1 MADTIQTTFA
11 DSSKNGRITLY
22 VNPFNNGSEYYGRF
36 ERNTVNTA
44 NLIARIQKKQVGTNE
59 LAVNQI
65 TGLLK
70 EEILEAIRS
79 GESVNVMDLG
89 TFYISTNAKFNGTSI
104 EQSDKPL
111 CVKFTPSQLVQN
123 AVEDI
128 QIKNVTIA
136 TTEPQITSITDQL
149 TGNTDK
155 TLTAKMNVLIEG
167 NRIKIGGDK
176 SGVFLCPLDE
186 NQDIVKDES
195 LWISCPRLIKNTNSK
210 VEFYLGASALP
221 DTSYKILLRTY
232 YLNGSTQ
239 LKTSR
244 EVTSD
249 VVTILAAS
257 E

>member
-1 MADTIQTTFA
+1 MADTIKTTFA

-44 NLIARIQKKQVGTNE
+44 NIIARIQKKQAGTNE
-59 LAVNQI
+59 LAINQI
-65 TGLLK
+65 AGFLK

-104 EQSDKPL
+104 EQNDKPL

-123 AVEDI
+123 AVNDI

-136 TTEPQITSITDQL
+136 TTDPQITSITDQL

-155 TLTAKMNVLIEG
+155 VLSSRMNILIEG
-167 NRIKIGGDK
+167 SRIKIGGDG

-195 LWISCPRLIKNTNSK
+195 LWISCPRIIKNTNTK
-210 VEFYLGASALP
+210 VEFYLGATALT

-232 YLNGSTQ
+232 YQNGASQ
-239 LKTSR
+239 AKTAK
-244 EVTSD
+244 EVLSD
-249 VVTILAAS
+249 IVTIIKVS